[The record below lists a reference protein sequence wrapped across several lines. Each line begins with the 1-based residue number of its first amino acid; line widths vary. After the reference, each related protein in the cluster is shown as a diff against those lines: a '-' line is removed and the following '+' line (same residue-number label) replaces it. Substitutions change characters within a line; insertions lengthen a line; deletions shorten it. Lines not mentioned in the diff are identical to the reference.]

1 MYRSTWSNHRI
12 RCIEGPEVQNKL
24 RKFGCKYCS
33 AMFFARDHRRCHER
47 IHTGEKPW
55 QCDSC
60 GEHFQYRNRWKT
72 HTSRCDGTREPVD
85 PLVPNKKNKIKQST
99 KRGRYKCTQCDQSF
113 NKASRLESHTS
124 VHPGPKLHGCEN
136 CGTRFYNRVSLD
148 EHIETCADL
157 DGFKREDMDLGV
169 EGEEE
174 LIQQEVEEEI
184 IDTFQ
189 EQVIECETVLDSNF
203 ETHTIETWIPAVSPP
218 REDTPILE
226 EPKKRKRSRSRTTDT
241 EADTES
247 QDAEEDNEKVL
258 PDIQS
263 ELDEIRRSPRR
274 KMAKRKFEDMSYE
287 ERSVHE
293 ERDSKK
299 AATAIANAEDE
310 VTEKENLFCN
320 VCDVTFDSGPQLDRH
335 YSSRKHRNNIEESS
349 IQWDEETNNI

>member
-1 MYRSTWSNHRI
+1 
-12 RCIEGPEVQNKL
+12 
-24 RKFGCKYCS
+24 
-33 AMFFARDHRRCHER
+33 
-47 IHTGEKPW
+47 
-55 QCDSC
+55 
-60 GEHFQYRNRWKT
+60 
-72 HTSRCDGTREPVD
+72 
-85 PLVPNKKNKIKQST
+85 
-99 KRGRYKCTQCDQSF
+99 
-113 NKASRLESHTS
+113 
-124 VHPGPKLHGCEN
+124 
-136 CGTRFYNRVSLD
+136 
-148 EHIETCADL
+148 
-157 DGFKREDMDLGV
+157 MDLGGG
-169 EGEEE
+169 GEEE

-247 QDAEEDNEKVL
+247 QDVEEDNEKVL

-310 VTEKENLFCN
+310 AREKENLFCN
-320 VCDVTFDSGPQLDRH
+320 VCDVNFDSGQTLQLQ
-335 YSSRKHRNNIEESS
+335 KT
-349 IQWDEETNNI
+349 QK